1 MTPLIYVF
9 AGVAVALAAGFLV
22 AATLSFVHAHNRSD
36 RADDLRLYLETPF
49 DPSLPTSS
57 LLEDWLRPRL
67 MQITMGDVIRDA
79 ALAEALRFGLHARRS
94 ARIASTSEDDT
105 PGDVPAG

>member
-9 AGVAVALAAGFLV
+9 AGVAVALAVGFLV
-22 AATLSFVHAHNRSD
+22 AASLSFVHAGNRND

-57 LLEDWLRPRL
+57 LVEDWLRPRL
-67 MQITMGDVIRDA
+67 MQITMGDVIRDEE
-79 ALAEALRFGLHARRS
+79 LAEALRFGLHARRS
-94 ARIASTSEDDT
+94 ASMRSNNEGEPPVDAPTD
-105 PGDVPAG
+105 